1 MVVSVVLVQQNKKK
15 NEIKFIGID
24 KKKIS
29 LLYIQKNSS
38 VIIADGEGQFG
49 YSEKNMKLDSYLV
62 PDLKISLDRLRP
74 KCEKK
79 M

>member
-38 VIIADGEGQFG
+38 VIADGEGQFG

>member
-29 LLYIQKNSS
+29 LLYIKNSS

>member
-29 LLYIQKNSS
+29 LLYIKNSS
-38 VIIADGEGQFG
+38 VIIADGEGQFS
-49 YSEKNMKLDSYLV
+49 YSGKNMKLDSYLV